1 MENSWTH
8 PAPARGESRGRMS
21 GPTEDEAFVGTI
33 LIADDHA
40 VYRYGL
46 ALVLRQ
52 ALGASKIIEA
62 ERFEE
67 SLERLE
73 EPGLT
78 LAIFDLGMP
87 GLSGPHELEVVRRRR
102 PDVRVVVLSASE
114 ARNDILTALAA
125 GVHGYIVKSH
135 STDAMVDHLRY
146 VLSGEIYVPPM
157 LAQLPPIAIDAP
169 LPMRKVQ
176 AALALLTERQR
187 QVLKGLVE
195 GRSNKEIAHDL
206 QLSEG
211 TVKMHIA
218 ALLRHLGAV
227 NRTHAAAL
235 GKQLLD

>member
-1 MENSWTH
+1 
-8 PAPARGESRGRMS
+8 MS
-21 GPTEDEAFVGTI
+21 GPTEDKAFVGTI

-52 ALGASKIIEA
+52 ALGATKIIEA
-62 ERFEE
+62 ERFEDG
-67 SLERLE
+67 LERLAD
-73 EPGLT
+73 PDLT
-78 LAIFDLGMP
+78 LAIFDLDMP
-87 GLSGPHELEVVRRRR
+87 GLSGPHELEAVRRRR

-114 ARNDILTALAA
+114 SRADILAALAA

-135 STDAMVDHLRY
+135 STDAMVDHLRHI
-146 VLSGEIYVPPM
+146 LSGEIYVPPV
-157 LAQLPPIAIDAP
+157 LVQLPPAVQAP
-169 LPMRKVQ
+169 LPSPQVQ
-176 AALALLTERQR
+176 PTVAQLSERQR

-195 GRSNKEIAHDL
+195 GRSNKEIANDL

-218 ALLRHLGAV
+218 ALLRHLGAS